1 MNAAEIL
8 LPCAQWV
15 SQGPG
20 LEQEAH
26 VRFRTV
32 QGTDNRRRKRS
43 ARGAGRLPWQPFSH
57 VYKSST
63 LDERTEAVAAIHRR
77 RQP

>member
-8 LPCAQWV
+8 LPRAQWG

-26 VRFRTV
+26 VRFLTV
-32 QGTDNRRRKRS
+32 QGTENRRKRS

-63 LDERTEAVAAIHRR
+63 LDERTEAVAAIRR
-77 RQP
+77 KRQP